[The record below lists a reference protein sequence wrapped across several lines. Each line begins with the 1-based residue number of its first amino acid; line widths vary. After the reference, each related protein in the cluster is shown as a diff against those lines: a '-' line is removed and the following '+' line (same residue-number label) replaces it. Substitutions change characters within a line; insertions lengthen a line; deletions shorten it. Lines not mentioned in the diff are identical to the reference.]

1 MKTLGKLLGSSA
13 RTDILCA
20 LCYQTEAVGLR
31 QVARIADVQ
40 PHSADLALQ
49 GLVREKLVTCVKSSA
64 RNAYRLNHHHPHSSV
79 LLAMFDA
86 VARAKRDIGRPAL
99 SKRALILLPF
109 IEEAKA
115 MLSHARKGG
124 HVESQRPI

>member
-1 MKTLGKLLGSSA
+1 MKTLGRLLGSSA
-13 RTDILCA
+13 RTDILRA

-31 QVARIADVQ
+31 QAARISGVL

-49 GLVREKLVTCVKSSA
+49 GLVREKLVTCVKSAA
-64 RNAYRLNHHHPHSSV
+64 RNAYRLNHHHPDSSV

-86 VARAKRDIGRPAL
+86 AARAKRDAQHPAL
-99 SKRALILLPF
+99 NRRALTLLPF
-109 IEEAKA
+109 IEEAGA

-124 HVESQRPI
+124 LIEP